1 MDGWMVRNRIYSVSA
16 LPIESTHFCTQYPYH
31 RLAVVTTTT
40 TTSVYPLSSVSMTSG
55 DFIPRHARRRNPR
68 SRGKFRS
75 HKIRAMRRRR
85 RDARRAVARCVV
97 VFAACVVAPMAS
109 GALAKELP
117 MTTLRALMDG
127 ESDDVVRRAFIGKDA
142 AGAMVVRDISHAYV
156 EARRRGLDALSACAR
171 RRAEDPD
178 EAEGVEST
186 LWRSEEWER
195 AHDGAIRT
203 TVAVKAKER
212 LKMEME
218 AECAGLGSAGA
229 NAMRGD
235 LESIRDGADV
245 VALAALRRLD
255 AAFHN
260 ATRGFYE
267 SSARSSMTLDHFHA
281 YGAAATVEEE
291 DNAVDLD
298 LEGKHAHTDVGVAI
312 VMTPALVRGE
322 KPGAGGSR
330 GLFIGDI
337 EPDVPDDGMIVML
350 GEAARV
356 WVPGLSAEMQAL
368 IKVPTHAMR
377 LTGDR
382 AWFGRMVLPESSH
395 AHPESGM
402 SFGTWHAGATRAA
415 MRLGADA
422 EDEKWAAV
430 ACPSPVYDA
439 RDFTPVDTNRRVLSS
454 SNTCNAGEVYCWLAC
469 VEAPDACDDTAQC
482 VDQTTGNVWD
492 GVSHC
497 ASCGAQCPA
506 TGTKEHTG
514 FCNTDIPPTT
524 MYMDGFHVNAGS
536 SAPCVALLF
545 ESWSLHTPALFAL
558 GFFATVALGA
568 SIEGLA
574 SIRRK
579 LQNPGFCNCHSI
591 PEPKSRVYAT
601 MIYGFQITAGYLL
614 MLVSMTYHFALFSAV
629 IVGLLL
635 GHIVFGSQAPVMAN
649 TTACCSFASPN
660 DRQDCAGCAPDASG
674 VRPSCCAGSGE
685 EEELPPCC
693 AARARGEDSPTGGSS
708 SGLERPLAGDLESGR
723 RR

>member
-1 MDGWMVRNRIYSVSA
+1 MVRTRIYSVSA

-85 RDARRAVARCVV
+85 RDARRAVARCVAV
-97 VFAACVVAPMAS
+97 ATCVVAPMAS

-178 EAEGVEST
+178 DAEGVEST

-281 YGAAATVEEE
+281 YGAAATDEEE

-635 GHIVFGSQAPVMAN
+635 GHIVFGSQAPVVAN

>member
-1 MDGWMVRNRIYSVSA
+1 
-16 LPIESTHFCTQYPYH
+16 
-31 RLAVVTTTT
+31 
-40 TTSVYPLSSVSMTSG
+40 
-55 DFIPRHARRRNPR
+55 
-68 SRGKFRS
+68 
-75 HKIRAMRRRR
+75 MRR
-85 RDARRAVARCVV
+85 DRAQSRAHVARVV
-97 VFAACVVAPMAS
+97 IAACIVAPMAS
-109 GALAKELP
+109 GALALP
-117 MTTLRALMDG
+117 MTTLKELMDG
-127 ESDDVVRRAFIGKDA
+127 RSDDVVRRAFIGEDA
-142 AGAMVVRDISHAYV
+142 PGAMIVRGISETYV

-171 RRAEDPD
+171 RRAD
-178 EAEGVEST
+178 EGVDAKAEGAGAAT
-186 LWRSEEWER
+186 LWRSEAWER

-212 LKMEME
+212 LRMEMD
-218 AECAGLGSAGA
+218 AECAGYGTARGVS
-229 NAMRGD
+229 AMRGD

-245 VALAALRRLD
+245 VALAALSRLD

-281 YGAAATVEEE
+281 YGAAAKAGEEE
-291 DNAVDLD
+291 ESAVDLD

-356 WVPGLSAEMQAL
+356 WVPGLSAEMRAL

-395 AHPESGM
+395 AHPESDM

-415 MRLGADA
+415 MRLGAEA

-430 ACPSPVYDA
+430 ACPSPVYED
-439 RDFTPVDTNRRVLSS
+439 RDFTPVDTHRRVLSS

-482 VDQTTGNVWD
+482 VDQSTGNVWD

-506 TGTKEHTG
+506 TETKEHTG

-579 LQNPGFCNCHSI
+579 LQNPGFCNCHNI

-635 GHIVFGSQAPVMAN
+635 GHIVFGAKAPVVAN

-674 VRPSCCAGSGE
+674 VRPSCCAGGSDD

-693 AARARGEDSPTGGSS
+693 AARARGEDSPSGGSS
-708 SGLERPLAGDLESGR
+708 SGLERPLAGDLESGGR
-723 RR
+723 R

>member
-1 MDGWMVRNRIYSVSA
+1 
-16 LPIESTHFCTQYPYH
+16 
-31 RLAVVTTTT
+31 
-40 TTSVYPLSSVSMTSG
+40 
-55 DFIPRHARRRNPR
+55 
-68 SRGKFRS
+68 
-75 HKIRAMRRRR
+75 MRRRR

-97 VFAACVVAPMAS
+97 VVVAACVVAPMAS

-281 YGAAATVEEE
+281 YGAAATDEEE

-635 GHIVFGSQAPVMAN
+635 GHIVFGSQAPVVAN